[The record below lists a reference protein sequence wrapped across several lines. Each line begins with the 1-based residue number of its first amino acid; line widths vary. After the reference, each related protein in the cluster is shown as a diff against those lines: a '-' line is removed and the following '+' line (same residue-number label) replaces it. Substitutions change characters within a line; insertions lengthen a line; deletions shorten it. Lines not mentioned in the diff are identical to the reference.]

1 MLSKSTA
8 PTADAETGLAQ
19 DTAATAVD
27 ASQNY
32 PETPHRALGNP
43 LRATTRQW
51 EAIVRRL
58 ATLLNLSLATT
69 SHRETTAA
77 DRDQTDNTGLTLRV
91 TKQCTPSEM
100 LFESVPPTLASPIRH

>member
-8 PTADAETGLAQ
+8 PTGDAETGLAQ
-19 DTAATAVD
+19 DTAATVVD

-32 PETPHRALGNP
+32 PENPRRALGNP
-43 LRATTRQW
+43 RRATTRPW
-51 EAIVRRL
+51 EAIVRRP

-77 DRDQTDNTGLTLRV
+77 SRDQTDNTGLTLPV
-91 TKQCTPSEM
+91 TK
-100 LFESVPPTLASPIRH
+100 R